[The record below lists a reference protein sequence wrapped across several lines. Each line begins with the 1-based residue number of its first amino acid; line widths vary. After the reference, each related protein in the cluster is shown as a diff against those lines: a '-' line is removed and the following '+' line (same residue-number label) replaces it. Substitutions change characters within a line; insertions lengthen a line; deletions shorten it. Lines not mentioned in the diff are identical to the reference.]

1 MEGINKRY
9 DIELEVLTPLNI
21 GAGAEK
27 DWVKGVDYVEKGGYA
42 YKLNLR
48 KMISS
53 GIDINKISPL
63 FETRDSIGIIK
74 VIGGLLEKVTD
85 NKYKLPLSSNND
97 IKSFIKNELTEKPIV
112 PGSSIKGALRSIIFN
127 YLRDDEKDEE
137 EVFGRSKKGDE
148 FMRFIKLTDID
159 FNETQLVNT
168 KIFNLQKNDKDWEG
182 GWKHGANST
191 NEHYFPTGF
200 NTIYEALMPSQ
211 KGYGSIM
218 LSERLLELLDMPD
231 FYKKEREELEK
242 SRPNEKVRK
251 EIKQIEHLVPKIEKK
266 QNLINNIDHLF
277 SIVNERTKLHL
288 NKEREF
294 FINFSTDR
302 TKYIVESIDK
312 LIRIIPDDDSYC
324 IMKMSAGAG
333 FNSITGDWQFDD
345 YCSEPLNRK
354 ENRSG
359 KPKSRK
365 IAIYGENYFSLM
377 GFVKIRTLS
386 ETEIISK
393 QKEKEELA
401 LTRQKEREEYEQ
413 KKKEE
418 EIRNAEILKRKSDYK
433 LTIANAEGLYS
444 LNEIEKSLEEF
455 QKAEMRY
462 PEGSLHKDRIQAIE
476 KELEKIHQNE
486 VRNKFLEKV
495 KKEEEENKKKKVENG
510 LIILEEKYSLP
521 PREGEFKVKEFKLAK
536 SKIENWMKISGITQ
550 IPDDQIEILSK
561 SLKRIFL
568 GLTKD
573 KDKKEWIHESQGVWL
588 DIGKWIKDKEKVR
601 ALYQSVIL

>member
-9 DIELEVLTPLNI
+9 EIELEVLTPLNI

-27 DWVKGVDYVEKGGYA
+27 DWVKGADYVEKDGYA

-53 GIDINKISPL
+53 GIDINEISPL
-63 FETRDSIGIIK
+63 LETNNSKGIIK

-85 NKYKLPLSSNND
+85 SKYKLPLSTNND

-112 PGSSIKGALRSIIFN
+112 PGSSIKGALRSILFN
-127 YLRDDEKDEE
+127 YLRDNDKDEKD
-137 EVFGRSKKGDE
+137 VFGRSNEGDE
-148 FMRFIKLTDID
+148 FMRFIKLTDVD

-168 KIFNLQKNDKDWEG
+168 KIFNLQKNDQDWEG

-191 NEHYFPTGF
+191 NEHYLPTGF
-200 NTIYEALMPSQ
+200 NTIYEALMPRQ

-218 LSERLLELLDMPD
+218 LSERLLELLNMPCL
-231 FYKKEREELEK
+231 YKKERERLEK
-242 SRPNEKVRK
+242 LPPSEKILK
-251 EIKQIEHLVPKIEKK
+251 ELRQIEHLVPKIGKK
-266 QNLINNIDHLF
+266 QELINNIDHLF
-277 SIVNERTKLHL
+277 SIVNNHTKRYLD
-288 NKEREF
+288 KERNF
-294 FINFSTDR
+294 FMNFNTEN
-302 TKYIVESIDK
+302 TKEIVESIDQ
-312 LIRIIPDDDSYC
+312 LIKIIPDDNSFC
-324 IMKMSAGAG
+324 IMKMSAGSG

-345 YCSEPLNRK
+345 YSSEPLNRK
-354 ENRSG
+354 KDKKA

-365 IAIYGENYFSLM
+365 IAIYGENNFSLM

-386 ETEIISK
+386 EIEIICK
-393 QKEKEELA
+393 QKEEEERA
-401 LTRQKEREEYEQ
+401 LIRRKEREEYEQ

-433 LTIANAEGLYS
+433 LAITNAEELYS
-444 LNEIEKSLEEF
+444 LNKLEDALAEF
-455 QKAEMRY
+455 QNANNMD
-462 PEGSLHKDRIQAIE
+462 PEGTLHKDRIKAIE
-476 KELEKIHQNE
+476 KELEKIHQDE
-486 VRNKFLEKV
+486 VRDKFLEKV

-521 PREGEFKVKEFKLAK
+521 PREGEYKVKDFKLAK
-536 SKIENWMKISGITQ
+536 SKIESWMKISGITQ
-550 IPDDQIEILSK
+550 IPDDQIENLSK

-588 DIGKWIKDKEKVR
+588 DIGKWIKDKDKVS